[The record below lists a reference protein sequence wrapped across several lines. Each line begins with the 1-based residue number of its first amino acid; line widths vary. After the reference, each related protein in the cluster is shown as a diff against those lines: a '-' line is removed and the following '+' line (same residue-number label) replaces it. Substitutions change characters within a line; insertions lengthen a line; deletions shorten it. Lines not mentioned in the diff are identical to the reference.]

1 MSSRG
6 QDRTRK
12 RDRTTGSD
20 TAPPPG
26 HPLRGIHRLAA
37 ATLSDMWR
45 AAAAPDLQGLRA
57 GDADRVLRALLY
69 QSLQSIPNERALRD
83 RLRKSAAARWFI
95 GIDATDSL
103 WRAGTFGR
111 IRARLFARGIAPV
124 FVQSM
129 LRRADIAAPL
139 RDPRLAP
146 DVKLLEAWS
155 GPAVS
160 WPPGLDALD
169 VHSLLVLTELPD
181 AMRHLPYLEGTG
193 EGGPLETIVRR
204 LSSELPG
211 PLTVVCWSDAMALA
225 IAPVSRRTQTGVLRV
240 EPGTMLTQLTEA
252 ASSLHAAH
260 LAIVEPAAALLPAGL
275 LARLCGHH
283 VESENDVTRSD
294 RLPAGARAEIFSS
307 SCLRR
312 LRTEAPGNVEFTPGG
327 CLDWAF
333 GVGSVSGCGSRT
345 CAGNPSQI
353 RCPPISR
360 GTSRWTRATTG
371 GGSQASCVAR
381 RKRTI
386 RGSACGHGAMPC
398 GAGRSHSAA
407 RRGGAPGRRGCCSR
421 RRAPRFRVPSACTR
435 G

>member
-1 MSSRG
+1 MSRRG

-12 RDRTTGSD
+12 RDRTTGSN

-37 ATLSDMWR
+37 ATLSEMWR
-45 AAAAPDLQGLRA
+45 AAAAPDLQGPRA

-83 RLRKSAAARWFI
+83 RLRKSATARWFI

-111 IRARLFARGIAPV
+111 IRARLFARGIAHV
-124 FVQSM
+124 FIQSM

-160 WPPGLDALD
+160 WPPGLDALE

-181 AMRHLPYLEGTG
+181 AMRHLPYLEGIG

-252 ASSLHAAH
+252 ASLLHAAH

-294 RLPAGARAEIFSS
+294 PLPAGARAEIFST
-307 SCLRR
+307 SCLHR

-333 GVGSVSGCGSRT
+333 GVDRLRMRLEDLRRERVAEPMPADLPRHI
-345 CAGNPSQI
+345 QVD
-353 RCPPISR
+353 
-360 GTSRWTRATTG
+360 TRDDWRRLATP
-371 GGSQASCVAR
+371 CVAR

-398 GAGRSHSAA
+398 GASRSHSAA